1 MTRGS
6 GTHQRNTGPMQA
18 APRCGA
24 RTRSGAP
31 CAAPA
36 IAGAARCRMHGGK
49 GSGAPQGNHNALK
62 SGLYTRP
69 MLERCA
75 RTRSLLR
82 AARQVLREI
91 ERDIRR

>member
-1 MTRGS
+1 
-6 GTHQRNTGPMQA
+6 
-18 APRCGA
+18 
-24 RTRSGAP
+24 
-31 CAAPA
+31 
-36 IAGAARCRMHGGK
+36 MHGGK

-62 SGLYTRP
+62 SGLYTRS

-91 ERDIRR
+91 ERDTRR